1 MNRAFAIALVLV
13 PSIASA
19 DITMMDHP
27 MVGKTDNQVVMPPA
41 QQPAPQPAQ
50 TTVVQPVVEQPQQDT
65 DMEYDPMNTGVFTSG
80 AVLFGGSY
88 LASIITAGASDHPG
102 AERLYVP
109 VLGPWLA
116 LGDWGNC
123 PVANPSCDNNTTDK
137 VLLVADGIVQAA
149 GILTMIDG
157 LVWPSSHHRVAVVA
171 DKKIHVTP
179 TGNGMAVFGHF

>member
-1 MNRAFAIALVLV
+1 MNRAFAVALVLV

-27 MVGKTDNQVVMPPA
+27 TVGKTDTVVV
-41 QQPAPQPAQ
+41 QPAPQPQPQQ
-50 TTVVQPVVEQPQQDT
+50 TTVVQPVVEHNDSG
-65 DMEYDPMNTGVFTSG
+65 DMDYDPMNTGVFTSG
-80 AVLFGGSY
+80 AVMFGGSY
-88 LASIITAGASDHPG
+88 IASIIVAGASDHPG

-123 PVANPSCDNNTTDK
+123 PVSNVACDNNTTDK

-149 GILTMIDG
+149 GVLTMIDG
-157 LVWPSSHHRVAVVA
+157 LVWPSSHRHVVVA
-171 DKKIHVTP
+171 DTKVHITP

>member
-1 MNRAFAIALVLV
+1 MTRAIAIALALV

-27 MVGKTDNQVVMPPA
+27 SAAKTDNVVVTG
-41 QQPAPQPAQ
+41 QQPAPAPQPQPVAI
-50 TTVVQPVVEQPQQDT
+50 QPVVENNNSDV
-65 DMEYDPMNTGVFTSG
+65 DYDYMNAGVFSSG

-88 LASIITAGASDHPG
+88 LASVIVAGSSDHPG

-123 PVANPSCDNNTTDK
+123 NVSNPGCDSNTSDK

-149 GILTMIDG
+149 GILTMLDG
-157 LVWPSSHHRVAVVA
+157 LVFPSERAHAHVVA
-171 DKKIHVTP
+171 DTKVHVTP

>member
-1 MNRAFAIALVLV
+1 MNRAFAVALVLV

-27 MVGKTDNQVVMPPA
+27 AVGKTDTVVVQPSAPP
-41 QQPAPQPAQ
+41 PQPAQ
-50 TTVVQPVVEQPQQDT
+50 TTVVQPVVEQPQQT
-65 DMEYDPMNTGVFTSG
+65 DVDYDPMNTGVFTSG
-80 AVLFGGSY
+80 AVMFGGSY
-88 LASIITAGASDHPG
+88 LASIIVAGSSDHPG

-123 PVANPSCDNNTTDK
+123 PVSNPSCDNNTTDK

-157 LVWPSSHHRVAVVA
+157 LVWPSSHRHVAVVA

>member
-1 MNRAFAIALVLV
+1 MNRAFAVALVLV

-27 MVGKTDNQVVMPPA
+27 MVGKTDTVVVQPSPP
-41 QQPAPQPAQ
+41 PQPQPQQ
-50 TTVVQPVVEQPQQDT
+50 TTVVQPVVEHNDS
-65 DMEYDPMNTGVFTSG
+65 DVDYDPMNAGVFSSG

-88 LASIITAGASDHPG
+88 IASIIVAGASDHPG

-123 PVANPSCDNNTTDK
+123 NVTNPNCDNNTTDK

-157 LVWPSSHHRVAVVA
+157 LVWPSSHHRVVVA
-171 DKKIHVTP
+171 DKKVHVTP

>member
-41 QQPAPQPAQ
+41 QQPAPQPAPQ
-50 TTVVQPVVEQPQQDT
+50 TTVVQPVVENNDT
-65 DMEYDPMNTGVFTSG
+65 DAVYDPMNVGVFTSG
-80 AVLFGGSY
+80 AVMFGGSY
-88 LASIITAGASDHPG
+88 LASVIAAGSTDHPG

-149 GILTMIDG
+149 GVLTMIDG
-157 LVWPSSHHRVAVVA
+157 LVWPSSHHRAAVVA